1 MRSLF
6 LFLLATFV
14 VGSAIAQ
21 RFGKTLKD
29 TPGVV
34 SYTYRHSFQKDVSST
49 LDTIKKLGVTN
60 IEFSNLFGKTATE
73 LRKMLDERG
82 MRCTSFGVSY
92 PDLVNK
98 TSEVAQNAKT
108 LGASYRSEERRVGK
122 ECRSRWW
129 PDQ

>member
-1 MRSLF
+1 MRLILLF
-6 LFLLATFV
+6 LVATLI
-14 VGSAIAQ
+14 GEHALAQ
-21 RFGKTLKD
+21 RFGKTLRD

-34 SYTYRHSFQKDVSST
+34 SHTYRHSFQKDVRPST

-60 IEFSNLFGKTATE
+60 IEFSNLFGKTAAE

-108 LGASYRSEERRVGK
+108 FGASFRSGRMD
-122 ECRSRWW
+122 STRWSFY
-129 PDQ
+129 D